1 MDRYN
6 IFRKLMGFFDCDSE
20 ITDAAMNDYCGRITI
35 TAKSGNQTI
44 KVMVTLSEEEEQHA
58 EEV

>member
-1 MDRYN
+1 MNRYD
-6 IFRKLMGFFDCDSE
+6 IFRWLMDFFADE
-20 ITDAAMNDYCGRITI
+20 AAITDADMKDYLGRLTI

-44 KVMVTLSEEEEQHA
+44 EVQVTLSEEEPNA

>member
-1 MDRYN
+1 MDRYD
-6 IFRKLMGFFDCDSE
+6 IFRRLMDFFELDAV
-20 ITDAAMNDYCGRITI
+20 ITDASMNDYCGRITI

-44 KVMVTLSEEEEQHA
+44 EVQVALSEEEPNA

>member
-1 MDRYN
+1 MDRYD
-6 IFRKLMGFFDCDSE
+6 IFRRLMDFFADQAV
-20 ITDAAMNDYCGRITI
+20 ITDADMTDYLGRITI

-44 KVMVTLSEEEEQHA
+44 EVQVALSEEEPNA

>member
-1 MDRYN
+1 MNRYD
-6 IFRKLMGFFDCDSE
+6 IFRRLMDFFADE
-20 ITDAAMNDYCGRITI
+20 AAITDADMKDYLGRLTI

-44 KVMVTLSEEEEQHA
+44 EVQVTLSEEEPNA

>member
-1 MDRYN
+1 MNRYDSFRRLMD
-6 IFRKLMGFFDCDSE
+6 FFADE
-20 ITDAAMNDYCGRITI
+20 AAITDADMKDYLGRLTI

-44 KVMVTLSEEEEQHA
+44 EVQVTLSEEEPNA

>member
-1 MDRYN
+1 MNRYN
-6 IFRKLMGFFDCDSE
+6 IFRRLMDFFADQAV
-20 ITDAAMNDYCGRITI
+20 ITDADMKDYLGRITI

-44 KVMVTLSEEEEQHA
+44 EVQVALSEEEPNA